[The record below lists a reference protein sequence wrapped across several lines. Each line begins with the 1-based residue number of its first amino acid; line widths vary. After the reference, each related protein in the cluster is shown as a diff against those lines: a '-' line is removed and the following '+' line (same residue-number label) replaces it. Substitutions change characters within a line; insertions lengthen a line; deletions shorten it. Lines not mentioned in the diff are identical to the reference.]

1 MKERQLSNNNIN
13 NNFNFNNI
21 KNNNSFNA
29 VNNNY
34 MMKMNTHIN
43 TLDRYSS
50 TFNSNEFFF
59 KQPFSLN
66 TSAFYKTN
74 KNNLFSSNNE
84 QKIKQIINLNDI
96 AKGIEKRTT
105 IMIRNIPIKYTN
117 EILEKELEFFNGKFD
132 CIYMPFDYEKN
143 GNKGY
148 AFLNLVNPYHVLYF
162 MNFSGENVGLFLTV
176 KKILQIFR
184 VLMKLKNMPK
194 IIKGQKSQLFI

>member
-13 NNFNFNNI
+13 NNINFYNI
-21 KNNNSFNA
+21 KNNIFNA

-50 TFNSNEFFF
+50 TFNSNEFVF
-59 KQPFSLN
+59 KQPFSLH

-74 KNNLFSSNNE
+74 KNYLFSSNNE

-117 EILEKELEFFNGKFD
+117 EIL
-132 CIYMPFDYEKN
+132 
-143 GNKGY
+143 
-148 AFLNLVNPYHVLYF
+148 
-162 MNFSGENVGLFLTV
+162 
-176 KKILQIFR
+176 
-184 VLMKLKNMPK
+184 
-194 IIKGQKSQLFI
+194 

>member
-1 MKERQLSNNNIN
+1 MGSFLSTGENSYSYSGQRFDTSNSNESGQSPHNFNVKERQLSNNNIN

-50 TFNSNEFFF
+50 TFNSNEFIF

-84 QKIKQIINLNDI
+84 RKIKQI
-96 AKGIEKRTT
+96 
-105 IMIRNIPIKYTN
+105 
-117 EILEKELEFFNGKFD
+117 
-132 CIYMPFDYEKN
+132 
-143 GNKGY
+143 
-148 AFLNLVNPYHVLYF
+148 
-162 MNFSGENVGLFLTV
+162 
-176 KKILQIFR
+176 LQI
-184 VLMKLKNMPK
+184 
-194 IIKGQKSQLFI
+194 I